1 MSASTSRSLPGVIVG
16 DLNAVNQ
23 SHLQHY
29 RTTDIEEAHDFF
41 RTALVDLQ
49 VRFSKPG
56 PEGALLD
63 TSVASLDDLTV
74 QRLHY
79 SVGTLV
85 QTEPSADLNINVML
99 DGHFVMEDG
108 RDRFPVKAGG
118 VVLQPPDRPLIVT
131 FRGVDVLTV
140 RVPRSLVEDAAQ
152 EAGLDAAG
160 LRFGDGQPRT
170 DVLARHWSQTVS
182 YVWRSVRSGPEVAT
196 NRLIVA
202 QLRRLLAT
210 AALATFSNTTQD
222 GHQGSGA
229 RPVAPATLRRAM
241 AYAEAHADRAV
252 TVTDLAAEARLSVRA
267 LQNAFRRHRD
277 MTPSQ
282 YVRQVRLDRAHRDL
296 QAADPST
303 GATVAAIAARWGFTH
318 PGRFSTD
325 YRRAYGHS
333 PRRTLHT

>member
-1 MSASTSRSLPGVIVG
+1 MNT
-16 DLNAVNQ
+16 NQ
-23 SHLQHY
+23 SHLQRF
-29 RTTDIEEAHDFF
+29 RTTDVEEAHDFF

-63 TSVASLDDLTV
+63 TRVAALDDLTV

-99 DGHFVMEDG
+99 DGHFVMEDR

-118 VVLQPPDRPLIVT
+118 VVLQPPDRPLTVT

-140 RVPRSLVEDAAQ
+140 RLPRSLIEDAAR
-152 EAGLDAAG
+152 EVGVDAAG
-160 LRFGDGQPRT
+160 LRFGDGRPNT
-170 DVLARHWSQTVS
+170 DVLARHWSQTVA
-182 YVWRSVRSGPEVAT
+182 YVWQSLRSGSDVAN

-202 QLRRLLAT
+202 HLRQLLAR
-210 AALATFSNTTQD
+210 AALTTFSNATQD
-222 GHQGSGA
+222 GDVNAGS
-229 RPVAPATLRRAM
+229 RRVAPATLRRAM
-241 AYAEAHADRAV
+241 AYAEAHADRGV

-277 MTPSQ
+277 TTPSQ
-282 YVRQVRLDRAHRDL
+282 YLRQVRLDRAHRDL

-303 GATVAAIAARWGFTH
+303 GATVAAIAARWNFTH
-318 PGRFSTD
+318 AGRFSTD

-333 PRRTLHT
+333 PGRTLHT